1 MSKLLCEYS
10 ENDIDF
16 DENDEYLENIGK
28 KDKEEIENLK
38 KENARLSELVN
49 VLEEHIKVL
58 NTQLRLQRELAS
70 KQEFNPF
77 NQMQISRQELDFL
90 TRQNTISQMSSF
102 QKKQELNS

>member
-1 MSKLLCEYS
+1 MFDFETEP
-10 ENDIDF
+10 ENFETIDGF
-16 DENDEYLENIGK
+16 EEYLENIGK

-49 VLEEHIKVL
+49 VLEEQIKVL

-90 TRQNTISQMSSF
+90 IRQNTTGQMNSF
-102 QKKQELNS
+102 QKKHELNS